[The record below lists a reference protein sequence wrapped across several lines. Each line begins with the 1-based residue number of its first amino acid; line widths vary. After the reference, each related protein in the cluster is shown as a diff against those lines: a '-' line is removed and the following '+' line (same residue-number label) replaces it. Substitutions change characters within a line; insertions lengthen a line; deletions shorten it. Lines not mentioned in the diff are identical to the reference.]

1 MSHLI
6 LALHGHLP
14 FIHHPEHDRFLEED
28 WLFEGVADCYLPLL
42 QMLDG
47 WERDGVNASFTLG
60 LSPPLLTML
69 DTPLLRER
77 TVRALGAR
85 VSLASRYLS
94 TLSADH
100 EFRAAVQFSLEENG
114 RALDR
119 FEAAKRD
126 LPAAFAHHHHAG
138 RVELMSCGATHGLM
152 PVLLDEA
159 SLEAQVNEAVK
170 THRRILG
177 FAPRG
182 MWLPECG
189 VTPMAFPILARH
201 GIVFTFVEDRAVRFA
216 WPPPV
221 HDVYRPL
228 FTPEGVATFPRDPVA
243 AKEVWSAEEGYPGD
257 FRYREFYKDLG
268 FEAPDDMLDDVHREG
283 TGAKKQLGV
292 KLHRITGKVD
302 LAEKK
307 PYVPADAAAAT
318 RDHGDHF
325 AMRRVEEVKAIVDA
339 AKAAGDAYEPCITTT
354 FDAELF
360 GHWWHEGPAFL
371 DRALRTL
378 AAHKDPHAPRPVSA
392 YRYLE
397 EMPTQ
402 QVSRPAVSSWGD
414 ASAFKVWVN
423 QKNDWMWRK
432 VFDAR
437 FRLSNA
443 LGKDAVD
450 TRMRR
455 AMKQATRE
463 VMLAQSSDWPF
474 ILTMGTQTGYA
485 TRRPLTHLTRA
496 HRLLHMIESG
506 QIDDA
511 DLAQLEERDRIF
523 PDVDVSPFKT

>member
-1 MSHLI
+1 MSHLV

-47 WERDGVNASFTLG
+47 WERDGVDASCTIG
-60 LSPPLLTML
+60 LSPPLLSML

-94 TLSADH
+94 SLSSDNP
-100 EFRAAVQFSLEENG
+100 FRSAVQFSLEENG

-119 FEAAKRD
+119 FERARRD
-126 LPAAFAHHHHAG
+126 LPAAFAHHHHGG
-138 RVELMSCGATHGLM
+138 RVELMTCGATHGLM

-170 THRRILG
+170 THRRVLG

-221 HDVYRPL
+221 KDVYRPL
-228 FTPEGVATFPRDPVA
+228 FTPEGVAVFPRDPVA
-243 AKEVWSAEEGYPGD
+243 AKEVWSADEGYPGD
-257 FRYREFYKDLG
+257 HRYREFYKDLG
-268 FEAPDDMLDDVHREG
+268 YDAPDDMLDDVHKQG

-292 KLHRITGKVD
+292 KLHKITGKVD
-302 LAEKK
+302 LGEKL
-307 PYVPADAAAAT
+307 PYVPKDAAEAART
-318 RDHGDHF
+318 HGAHF
-325 AMRRVEEVKAIVDA
+325 AARRVEEARAIA
-339 AKAAGDAYEPCITTT
+339 ESHETTPCFTTT

-360 GHWWHEGPAFL
+360 GHWWHEGPQFL
-371 DRALRTL
+371 DHALRAL
-378 AAHKDPHAPRPVSA
+378 AAHDDARAPRPVSA

-397 EMPTQ
+397 EQPTQ

-414 ASAFKVWVN
+414 AAAFKVWVN
-423 QKNDWMWRK
+423 EKNDWMWRK
-432 VFDAR
+432 IFDAR
-437 FRLSNA
+437 FRLSDA
-443 LGKDAVD
+443 LSRPAVD
-450 TRMRR
+450 GRMRR

-506 QIDDA
+506 VVDEA
-511 DLAQLEERDRIF
+511 DLAQIEERDRIF
-523 PDVDVSPFKT
+523 PDVDVSPFQR